1 MRVLIVNTSERTG
14 GAAVAANRLKDAL
27 NKNGID
33 ASMLVR
39 DKLSNDKTVF
49 AIKNNWRTRW
59 NKLWERWCVFC
70 HLRFSK
76 RNLFA
81 IDIANTGTDITQL
94 PEFKNADI
102 IHLAW
107 VNQGFLSLNN
117 IEKILNSGK
126 PLIWT
131 MHDIWPATAIC
142 HITLDCRKFET
153 QCEKCYLLPLPIGCD
168 IAKRTWQ
175 RKELIKGRSHIIYI
189 ACSKWLQNEAK
200 KSALIGTNVI
210 ESIPNR
216 KNNIIF
222 CKTNKNEA
230 RKKLGL
236 PTDKRLI
243 LFASQRVTNNNKGMS
258 YLVEAC
264 EKMAK
269 QHPEILVNTAVVV
282 LGGHAEELCN
292 SFRLPMYPLGYVV
305 DTQKIVDVYNAV
317 EVFVTPS
324 LSDNLPNTI
333 MEAMAC
339 GVPCVGFEVGGI
351 PEMIDHKCNG
361 YIVRLKDSAD
371 LANGI
376 YWVLNIANYNELS
389 AEAIKKVKENYSQT
403 RVATQYID
411 IYKKALTNLNYKQ
424 K

>member
-210 ESIPNR
+210 ESIPNP
-216 KNNIIF
+216 ID
-222 CKTNKNEA
+222 KNEA

-317 EVFVTPS
+317 DVFVTPS

>member
-27 NKNGID
+27 NKSGID

-39 DKLSNDKTVF
+39 DKLSDDKTVF

-59 NKLWERWCVFC
+59 NKLWERWCIFC

-94 PEFKNADI
+94 PEFKNADV

-107 VNQGFLSLNN
+107 INQGFISLNN
-117 IEKILNSGK
+117 IEKVLKAGK
-126 PLIWT
+126 PLVWT

-153 QCEKCYLLPLPIGCD
+153 QCEKCRLLPFPFGCD
-168 IAKRTWQ
+168 LARRTWR
-175 RKELIKGRSHIIYI
+175 RKEQIKGHSHIIYI

-200 KSALIGTNVI
+200 KSALIGKNII
-210 ESIPNR
+210 ESIPNPIDS
-216 KNNIIF
+216 NIF
-222 CKTNKNEA
+222 CRTNKNEA

-236 PTDKRLI
+236 PADKRLI
-243 LFASQRVTNNNKGMS
+243 LFASQRVTNHNKGMG
-258 YLVEAC
+258 YLVDAC
-264 EKMAK
+264 QKMVR
-269 QHPEILVNTAVVV
+269 QHPETLTNTAVV
-282 LGGHAEELCN
+282 
-292 SFRLPMYPLGYVV
+292 
-305 DTQKIVDVYNAV
+305 
-317 EVFVTPS
+317 VTPS

-339 GVPCVGFEVGGI
+339 GIPCVGFEVGGI
-351 PEMIDHKCNG
+351 PEMIDHKRNG
-361 YIVRLKDSAD
+361 YIVEQKDSAD

-376 YWVLNIANYNELS
+376 YWVLNIADYDKLS
-389 AEAIKKVKENYSQT
+389 ADAIKKVKENYSQA
-403 RVATQYID
+403 RVAAQYID
-411 IYKKALTNLNYKQ
+411 IYKKALANSNNKQ
-424 K
+424 I

>member
-153 QCEKCYLLPLPIGCD
+153 QCEKCYLLPFPIGCD

-210 ESIPNR
+210 ESIPNPIDT
-216 KNNIIF
+216 NIF

-305 DTQKIVDVYNAV
+305 DTQKIVDIYNAV
-317 EVFVTPS
+317 DVFVTPS

-411 IYKKALTNLNYKQ
+411 IYKKALTNSNYKQ

>member
-189 ACSKWLQNEAK
+189 
-200 KSALIGTNVI
+200 
-210 ESIPNR
+210 
-216 KNNIIF
+216 
-222 CKTNKNEA
+222 
-230 RKKLGL
+230 
-236 PTDKRLI
+236 
-243 LFASQRVTNNNKGMS
+243 
-258 YLVEAC
+258 
-264 EKMAK
+264 
-269 QHPEILVNTAVVV
+269 
-282 LGGHAEELCN
+282 
-292 SFRLPMYPLGYVV
+292 
-305 DTQKIVDVYNAV
+305 
-317 EVFVTPS
+317 
-324 LSDNLPNTI
+324 
-333 MEAMAC
+333 
-339 GVPCVGFEVGGI
+339 
-351 PEMIDHKCNG
+351 
-361 YIVRLKDSAD
+361 
-371 LANGI
+371 
-376 YWVLNIANYNELS
+376 
-389 AEAIKKVKENYSQT
+389 
-403 RVATQYID
+403 
-411 IYKKALTNLNYKQ
+411 
-424 K
+424 

>member
-1 MRVLIVNTSERTG
+1 
-14 GAAVAANRLKDAL
+14 
-27 NKNGID
+27 
-33 ASMLVR
+33 MLVR

-210 ESIPNR
+210 ESIPNPIDT
-216 KNNIIF
+216 NIF
-222 CKTNKNEA
+222 
-230 RKKLGL
+230 
-236 PTDKRLI
+236 
-243 LFASQRVTNNNKGMS
+243 
-258 YLVEAC
+258 
-264 EKMAK
+264 
-269 QHPEILVNTAVVV
+269 
-282 LGGHAEELCN
+282 
-292 SFRLPMYPLGYVV
+292 
-305 DTQKIVDVYNAV
+305 
-317 EVFVTPS
+317 
-324 LSDNLPNTI
+324 
-333 MEAMAC
+333 
-339 GVPCVGFEVGGI
+339 
-351 PEMIDHKCNG
+351 
-361 YIVRLKDSAD
+361 
-371 LANGI
+371 
-376 YWVLNIANYNELS
+376 
-389 AEAIKKVKENYSQT
+389 
-403 RVATQYID
+403 
-411 IYKKALTNLNYKQ
+411 
-424 K
+424 

>member
-39 DKLSNDKTVF
+39 DKLSNDKKVF

-70 HLRFSK
+70 YLRFSK

-81 IDIANTGTDITQL
+81 IDIANAGTDITQL

-210 ESIPNR
+210 ESIPNPIDT
-216 KNNIIF
+216 NIF

-317 EVFVTPS
+317 DVFVTPS

-351 PEMIDHKCNG
+351 PEMIDHKKNG
-361 YIVRLKDSAD
+361 YLAAYKDAAD
-371 LANGI
+371 LATGI
-376 YWVLNIANYNELS
+376 DWVLNKADREKLLFN
-389 AEAIKKVKENYSQT
+389 ARKKVEENYSEAV
-403 RVATQYID
+403 VAKQYIEL
-411 IYKKALTNLNYKQ
+411 YRSLLK
-424 K
+424 

>member
-1 MRVLIVNTSERTG
+1 MN
-14 GAAVAANRLKDAL
+14 
-27 NKNGID
+27 
-33 ASMLVR
+33 
-39 DKLSNDKTVF
+39 
-49 AIKNNWRTRW
+49 
-59 NKLWERWCVFC
+59 
-70 HLRFSK
+70 
-76 RNLFA
+76 
-81 IDIANTGTDITQL
+81 
-94 PEFKNADI
+94 
-102 IHLAW
+102 
-107 VNQGFLSLNN
+107 
-117 IEKILNSGK
+117 
-126 PLIWT
+126 
-131 MHDIWPATAIC
+131 
-142 HITLDCRKFET
+142 
-153 QCEKCYLLPLPIGCD
+153 
-168 IAKRTWQ
+168 
-175 RKELIKGRSHIIYI
+175 
-189 ACSKWLQNEAK
+189 
-200 KSALIGTNVI
+200 
-210 ESIPNR
+210 
-216 KNNIIF
+216 
-222 CKTNKNEA
+222 
-230 RKKLGL
+230 
-236 PTDKRLI
+236 
-243 LFASQRVTNNNKGMS
+243 

-317 EVFVTPS
+317 DVFVTPS

-411 IYKKALTNLNYKQ
+411 IYKKALTNSNYKQ

>member
-210 ESIPNR
+210 ESIPNPIDT
-216 KNNIIF
+216 NIF

-230 RKKLGL
+230 RKKIGL

-317 EVFVTPS
+317 DVFVTPS
-324 LSDNLPNTI
+324 LSDNLPSI
-333 MEAMAC
+333 
-339 GVPCVGFEVGGI
+339 FI
-351 PEMIDHKCNG
+351 
-361 YIVRLKDSAD
+361 
-371 LANGI
+371 
-376 YWVLNIANYNELS
+376 
-389 AEAIKKVKENYSQT
+389 
-403 RVATQYID
+403 
-411 IYKKALTNLNYKQ
+411 
-424 K
+424 